1 MLESIYGVLVIQVI
15 LGTLT
20 KNCYSLAPIF
30 IIIIVIIT
38 DIIINI
44 IIIIIIHSKYFS
56 VSDWLK
62 SHG

>member
-1 MLESIYGVLVIQVI
+1 MLESICGVLVIQVI

-20 KNCYSLAPIF
+20 KNCYYLQLF
-30 IIIIVIIT
+30 IITIVIIT

-44 IIIIIIHSKYFS
+44 IIIHSKYFY

>member
-1 MLESIYGVLVIQVI
+1 MLESICGVLVIQVI

-20 KNCYSLAPIF
+20 KNCYSLAPI
-30 IIIIVIIT
+30 IVIIT

-44 IIIIIIHSKYFS
+44 IIIIIIHSKHFS